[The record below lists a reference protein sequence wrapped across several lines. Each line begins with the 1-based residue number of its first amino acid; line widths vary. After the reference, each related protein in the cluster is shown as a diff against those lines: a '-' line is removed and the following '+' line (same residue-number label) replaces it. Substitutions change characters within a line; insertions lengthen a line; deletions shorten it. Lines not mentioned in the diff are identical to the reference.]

1 MLIPNFDLSSV
12 NESQLLFLG
21 LAVPVEK
28 CESQIGKHVHISLS
42 FMEGTLCPGT
52 AKKI

>member
-21 LAVPVEK
+21 PAVPVEK
-28 CESQIGKHVHISLS
+28 SESQIEKHISLS